1 MEGGGDRELGMSAG
15 WHVGKAL
22 RTLVPCYLVHV
33 MRGNGHK
40 ENWGTERLRP
50 PLRAKASHQ
59 LNPGD
64 PGLKVALEPWSPWI
78 PAAPA
83 ASCCSD
89 LGRGWPPTCPGGPP
103 TPSRQQCLGGAE
115 GTPSCSQRGVLG
127 PEGQNTPVCPQGWV
141 SPAKW
146 GHGLGAPPGGGAW
159 LWAPAERGEGSRG
172 SPRCFSPGR
181 V

>member
-1 MEGGGDRELGMSAG
+1 MSAG

-78 PAAPA
+78 PAARGFLQPLQPHA
-83 ASCCSD
+83 ALTWAED
-89 LGRGWPPTCPGGPP
+89 GHPRALVDHRLPPD
-103 TPSRQQCLGGAE
+103 SSA
-115 GTPSCSQRGVLG
+115 
-127 PEGQNTPVCPQGWV
+127 
-141 SPAKW
+141 
-146 GHGLGAPPGGGAW
+146 
-159 LWAPAERGEGSRG
+159 
-172 SPRCFSPGR
+172 
-181 V
+181 

>member
-1 MEGGGDRELGMSAG
+1 MPLGLWPWVGPQREATVSLWCAGMGDGRGWGQGAG
-15 WHVGKAL
+15 NERRVACGQGIED
-22 RTLVPCYLVHV
+22 PCPRYLVHV

-40 ENWGTERLRP
+40 ENRGTERLRP
-50 PLRAKASHQ
+50 PLRVKASHQ

-103 TPSRQQCLGGAE
+103 TLYSFYHIIGE
-115 GTPSCSQRGVLG
+115 
-127 PEGQNTPVCPQGWV
+127 
-141 SPAKW
+141 
-146 GHGLGAPPGGGAW
+146 
-159 LWAPAERGEGSRG
+159 LWKN
-172 SPRCFSPGR
+172 FS
-181 V
+181 